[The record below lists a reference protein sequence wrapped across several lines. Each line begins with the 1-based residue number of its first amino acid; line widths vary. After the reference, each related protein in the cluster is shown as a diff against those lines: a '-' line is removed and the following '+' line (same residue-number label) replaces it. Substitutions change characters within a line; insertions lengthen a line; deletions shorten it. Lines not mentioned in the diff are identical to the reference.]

1 VEVLYAS
8 NNDTSTDFKL
18 ILSTK
23 YSLVEVV
30 EVVEVSYLFLWDNP
44 L

>member
-1 VEVLYAS
+1 MEVLYAS